1 MDGIFPLLRNSVLRT
16 CCCNLSIQRIFR
28 MASACI
34 LHIARAQA
42 LSLPSLVHISFFFPA
57 ILILHY
63 FYVLDTKVRDMEMEA
78 RNAPPSFRARMASR
92 IKGYQSDVQKH
103 QRDLRTARQ
112 SGGRDELLGGDSWE
126 SKGDNQRARLLDS
139 QDTLDRTSS
148 RITNTQRIADETE
161 QIGAGVLTE
170 LGTQRDTIIRTAHKV
185 QGVDSNLG
193 KSKRILNSMSRR

>member
-1 MDGIFPLLRNSVLRT
+1 
-16 CCCNLSIQRIFR
+16 
-28 MASACI
+28 
-34 LHIARAQA
+34 
-42 LSLPSLVHISFFFPA
+42 
-57 ILILHY
+57 
-63 FYVLDTKVRDMEMEA
+63 MEA

-126 SKGDNQRARLLDS
+126 SSGDNQRARLLDS

-193 KSKRILNSMSRR
+193 KSKRILNSMSRRYVPCHRVCACVRGRGDSLGAPWRNLMPES